1 MTLALKYGVYGLPL
15 PELADV
21 PHVALQYSP
30 LRPGAEN
37 LELAD
42 AGSLAG
48 FTLLAPPG
56 TLERRYS
63 LALALRALA
72 PGAPLLVLAPK
83 DKGGSR
89 LAVELQQFGCG
100 AEETARRHHRICLV
114 QRPDI
119 LPLLDDALTG
129 GQMREI
135 AGLNLWSQP
144 GIFSWDRLDPGTE
157 LLAQNLPILSGTGAD
172 FGCGLGVLARH
183 VLSSPKVKFLHLIDI
198 DRRAL
203 AATALNI
210 HDPRTVPHWDDVRH
224 TKALP
229 PALDFIVMNPPF
241 HDNGHED
248 HSLGQAFVRAAADR
262 LRKGG
267 TLWLVANR
275 HLPYEGVLKPLF
287 SSLNVKAEARGFK
300 VFEARK

>member
-1 MTLALKYGVYGLPL
+1 MTIALKHGVYGGP
-15 PELADV
+15 PAELAEV
-21 PHVALQYSP
+21 PPSALQYSP
-30 LRPGAEN
+30 LLPGSEN
-37 LELAD
+37 LELAE

-56 TLERRYS
+56 TLERRYT

-72 PGAPLLVLAPK
+72 AGAPLLALAPK

-89 LAVELQQFGCG
+89 LAGELKLLGCE
-100 AEETARRHHRICLV
+100 AEESARRHHRICLV
-114 QRPDI
+114 HRPAI
-119 LPLLDDALTG
+119 LPPLDPALAG
-129 GQMREI
+129 GQMREL
-135 AGLNLWSQP
+135 AELGLWSQP
-144 GIFSWDRLDPGTE
+144 GLFSWDRLDPGTE
-157 LLAQNLPILSGTGAD
+157 LLAQNLPVLSGTGAD

-183 VLSSPKVKFLHLIDI
+183 VLASPKVKFLHLVDL

-203 AATALNI
+203 AATARNL

-224 TKALP
+224 IKTLP

-248 HSLGQAFVRAAADR
+248 HNLGQEFVRAAAAR

-275 HLPYEGVLKPLF
+275 HLPYEGVLKSLF
-287 SSLNVKAEARGFK
+287 SNLNVKAEARGFK